1 MDKVFLE
8 VIDESSNIVI
18 KSRYESI
25 NKDNYEQFFTPMSVA
40 NYMSSM
46 FKETKK
52 NEIKILDPGAGIGN
66 LTAAFIFN
74 VLKWRNKPKKI
85 HATLYEIDYTLI
97 SELKKNLEICMTE
110 CDKNNIKLEV
120 EIINKDFLI
129 CTINQLSKIKNKNK
143 YDYIIINPPYKK
155 MNTDSFHK
163 KLITTIGIDVPNY
176 YAAFVSLSI
185 RLLSKN
191 AQLVFITPR
200 SFCNGQYFK
209 SFRNDLLKNIKLE
222 KIHHFIS
229 RKSIFYDNVL
239 QEIVIFFISK
249 KNQKN
254 NDNIDILES
263 KDNDF
268 SRVLKVRKRF
278 DNIVFPE
285 DQEKII
291 RIIRD
296 DNFEI
301 VKKMRSLP
309 CSLDDLNINVSTG
322 PIVDFREK
330 DGLLSFKDSLFSIPL
345 IYPEN
350 FSNGF
355 IKWPV
360 EGKKAPFLIED
371 KSNTN
376 NLRPQGF
383 YVLVKR
389 FSTKEETKRIVA
401 AVYDYKLISTSKVGF
416 DNKTNYYHISKSGLK
431 SEKFAKG
438 LSLYLNSSLVDFYF
452 RTFSGSTQV
461 NVTDLKSLKYP
472 LYSDIEKLGETYFGH
487 LPNQNEIDK
496 IVNRIIFNTN
506 QE

>member
-8 VIDESSNIVI
+8 AIDEGSNILI
-18 KSRYESI
+18 KNRYE
-25 NKDNYEQFFTPMSVA
+25 NNYKDSYEQFFTPMSVA
-40 NYMSSM
+40 YYMSSM
-46 FKETKK
+46 FRDSKK

-74 VLKWRNKPKKI
+74 VLKWRNRPNKI
-85 HATLYEIDYTLI
+85 HVTLYEIDNTLI
-97 SELKKNLEICMTE
+97 PELKKNLELTKDE
-110 CDKNNIKLEV
+110 CDKINIKLEI

-129 CTINQLSKIKNKNK
+129 CTINQLSKMNNKTK

-155 MNTDSFHK
+155 MNANSYHK
-163 KLITTIGIDVPNY
+163 KLITTVGIDVPNY

-185 RLLSKN
+185 RLLSEN

-209 SFRNDLLKNIKLE
+209 SFRNEFLKNIKLE

-239 QEIVIFFISK
+239 QEIVIFFVSK

-254 NDNIDILES
+254 SDKIEILES
-263 KDNDF
+263 RDNDF
-268 SRVLKVRKRF
+268 SRVLKVKKRF
-278 DNIVFPE
+278 DNVVFPE

-296 DNFEI
+296 DNIEI

-330 DGLLSFKDSLFSIPL
+330 DGLLSFRDSLFSIPL

-371 KSNTN
+371 KSNIN
-376 NLRPQGF
+376 NLRPPGF
-383 YVLVKR
+383 YVIVKR

-431 SEKFAKG
+431 SKKFAKG

-461 NVTDLKSLKYP
+461 NVSDLKSLKYP
-472 LYSDIEKLGETYFGH
+472 FYSDIEKLGESYCDH

-496 IVNRIIFNTN
+496 IVSNIIFNTN